1 MFEQKF
7 NNEMKR
13 LKLKRYE
20 VCTLL
25 SCTRPTLKTRLKDP
39 MTFTI
44 SEIIILQ
51 NNNFLLSGISENL
64 NI

>member
-7 NNEMKR
+7 NIEMKR

-25 SCTRPTLKTRLKDP
+25 NCTRPTLKTRLKDH

-44 SEIIILQ
+44 SEVIILQ
-51 NNNFLLSGISENL
+51 NNGFLLSGIWGDLNL
-64 NI
+64 